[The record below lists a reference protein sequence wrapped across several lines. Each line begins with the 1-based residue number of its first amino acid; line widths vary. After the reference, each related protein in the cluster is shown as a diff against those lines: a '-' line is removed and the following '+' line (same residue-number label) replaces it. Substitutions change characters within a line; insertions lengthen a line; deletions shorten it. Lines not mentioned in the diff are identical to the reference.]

1 MRKAIT
7 RVILLAGWLIMLCAH
22 AAHAG
27 VLTLGRTI
35 LKSNPWAWI
44 WAGLSALFELLE
56 KHPTVTKGILGASV
70 AAQLLSIFRS
80 RTSGFSW
87 TLFLLILV
95 LLAAIALV
103 VLLKRK

>member
-1 MRKAIT
+1 MKKTIKL
-7 RVILLAGWLIMLCAH
+7 VVLVMGWLMSLWTCAE
-22 AAHAG
+22 AG
-27 VLTLGRTI
+27 ILTIGKTI
-35 LKSNPWAWI
+35 LKTNPFMWVWT
-44 WAGLSALFELLE
+44 GLSALFELLE

-87 TLFLLILV
+87 TLFLLVLV

-103 VLLKRK
+103 VLLRRK